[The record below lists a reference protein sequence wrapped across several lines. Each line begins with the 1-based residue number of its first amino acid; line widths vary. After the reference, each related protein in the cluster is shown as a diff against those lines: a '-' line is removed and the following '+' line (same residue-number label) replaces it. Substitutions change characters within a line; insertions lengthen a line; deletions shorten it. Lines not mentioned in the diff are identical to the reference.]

1 MGPEKVKYYLLRTES
16 PVKGEGMKQ
25 GELHNTKISEN
36 VRVQSFWKSETSEFW
51 CPASISFA
59 FTTPRFRQHRSHA
72 TPTFPIRS
80 PCIPHRRAHRA
91 SLGLSHSLKQSSHSS
106 SPLRCLPRHHC
117 ALFVFPVP
125 SSIPSILSRIPA
137 HRALHRSYLVPG
149 SWFTY
154 SPHVLPP

>member
-1 MGPEKVKYYLLRTES
+1 MLLKFNRCSNLAIIKNMWRTKAGHWHAS
-16 PVKGEGMKQ
+16 
-25 GELHNTKISEN
+25 
-36 VRVQSFWKSETSEFW
+36 R

-59 FTTPRFRQHRSHA
+59 FTTPKFRQQRSHA
-72 TPTFPIRS
+72 TPTFPISS
-80 PCIPHRRAHRA
+80 PCIPHRHAHRA
-91 SLGLSHSLKQSSHSS
+91 SPGISHSLKQSSHSS
-106 SPLRCLPRHHC
+106 SPLHCLPRHHH

-149 SWFTY
+149 SWFPY